1 MSDVS
6 RNQERNTFLDGQIA
20 QLMGEYL
27 TRLERYEE
35 AREEYQEAGAA
46 YQQIS
51 PISPDFETAK
61 TNQKAI
67 LKKLNSLPH
76 KQKSS
81 EDFRLEKLFTVGEE
95 QTPPVALKSQ
105 VNLSQWL
112 QNIFEESWQTIE
124 QLFAPGE
131 PSFAYAYALRD
142 RQGRAFGEGEAD
154 SLDSETVG
162 DLIETI
168 YTSQDEHR
176 RRQAALRLGEI
187 GAANS
192 EVLAALIN
200 LIEST
205 QDEETRWSA
214 AESLWHLDP
223 NNSVSGI
230 RKVKDLGMLIGVHPV
245 ALMVALLPKSDG
257 SRAVLLRV
265 YPLRNHQYLPAHLQ
279 LVVLDK
285 AGNIFLETEARESDN
300 YIQLKF
306 SGSPGEQFSVRV
318 ALGEM
323 SITEDF
329 IL

>member
-20 QLMGEYL
+20 QLMGDYL

-35 AREEYQEAGAA
+35 AREEYQEASEG
-46 YQQIS
+46 YENIS
-51 PISPDFETAK
+51 PASPDFETAQN
-61 TNQKAI
+61 NQKVI
-67 LKKLNSLPH
+67 LEKLQELP
-76 KQKSS
+76 KRQKSS
-81 EDFRLEKLFTVGEE
+81 EDFRLEKLFAIEEE
-95 QTPPVALKSQ
+95 QPRPVALKSR

-112 QNIFEESWQTIE
+112 QNIVEESWQNIE
-124 QLFAPGE
+124 QLFASGE
-131 PSFAYAYALRD
+131 PSFAYAYVLRQHED
-142 RQGRAFGEGEAD
+142 D
-154 SLDSETVG
+154 STNSETVS
-162 DLIETI
+162 DLIETV

-187 GAANS
+187 GTASS
-192 EVLAALIN
+192 EVLSALIK

-214 AESLWHLDP
+214 AESLWHLDS

-230 RKVKDLGMLIGVHPV
+230 RRVKDLGMLIGVYPV
-245 ALMVALLPKSDG
+245 ALMVAVLPKIDET
-257 SRAVLLRV
+257 RAVLLRV
-265 YPLRNHQYLPAHLQ
+265 YPMRNHKCLPAQLQ
-279 LVVLDK
+279 LVVLDG
-285 AGNIFLETEARESDN
+285 AGNIFLETEARELDN

-318 ALGEM
+318 ALGDAG
-323 SITEDF
+323 ITEDF